1 MASRSEVKRSHWK
14 VGVLVLV
21 VLLTVA
27 ALVLL
32 ISGNSGIIFASKLEV
47 RVYFKNSGGL
57 KIGSP
62 VNLDGVTIGN
72 VRAIRIVDSSR
83 ETPVEVVMAI
93 RDKYRGDLL
102 TDSRA
107 NINTVGVLGSSEI
120 DIDNVRASGKPITN
134 HGVLLTG
141 GAPNL
146 ENTLSSFQDTTQ
158 KFGTTLSEG
167 NVLLNNLS
175 SREGTIGKVINDPK
189 LRERATS
196 AVDDLTLIPA
206 KASEGKGT
214 VGKLM
219 TDDSLMN
226 HLKDLQAKFSDI
238 STAMESG
245 QGTAGKI
252 LNDPAL
258 GKNLK
263 EASQQMHQISTEA
276 SAGQGA
282 VGMMVKDRAF
292 QQKLKDTGS
301 QMSSLA
307 AETRSGQGTVGEM
320 MQKNSSLDQHMDA
333 LVKNSRELVTGM
345 RKHPMKYFS
354 IHLRL
359 F

>member
-1 MASRSEVKRSHWK
+1 MASRGDIRLSHVK
-14 VGVLVLV
+14 VGVLMLV
-21 VLLTVA
+21 ALCTVA

-57 KIGSP
+57 KVGSP

-72 VRAIRIVDSSR
+72 VRRIRIVDHPR
-83 ETPVEVVMAI
+83 ETPVEVVMSI
-93 RDKYRGDLL
+93 RDKYRSDLL
-102 TDSRA
+102 TDSQA
-107 NINTVGVLGSSEI
+107 NLNTIGVLGSAEI
-120 DIDNVRASGKPITN
+120 DIDNVHASGKPIAN

-146 ENTLSSFQDTTQ
+146 ENALSSFQDTTQ
-158 KFGTTLSEG
+158 KFGTTVSEG

-175 SREGTIGKVINDPK
+175 SGQGSMGKLINDPT
-189 LRERATS
+189 LRVNAAS
-196 AVDDLTLIPA
+196 AVNALSSIPV

-226 HLKDLQAKFSDI
+226 HLKDMQAKFSDI
-238 STAMESG
+238 STSIQSG

-252 LNDPAL
+252 LKDPAL
-258 GKNLK
+258 GRNLK
-263 EASQQMHQISTEA
+263 EASNQMHQISTEA
-276 SAGQGA
+276 SSGQGA
-282 VGMMVKDRAF
+282 VHMMVKDRQFKKNLNEA
-292 QQKLKDTGS
+292 GGE
-301 QMSSLA
+301 MSSIA
-307 AETRSGQGTVGEM
+307 GQTRSGQGTLGKLM
-320 MQKNSSLDQHMDA
+320 AKNSSLDQHLDELM
-333 LVKNSRELVTGM
+333 KNSRELVTGM
-345 RKHPMKYFS
+345 RKHPLKYFS

>member
-1 MASRSEVKRSHWK
+1 MTSRGEVKRSQVK
-14 VGVLVLV
+14 VGVLMLV
-21 VLLTVA
+21 ALSTVA
-27 ALVLL
+27 ALVIL
-32 ISGNSGIIFASKLEV
+32 ITGNSGILFSSKLSV

-62 VNLDGVTIGN
+62 VKLDGVTIGN
-72 VRAIRIVDSSR
+72 VRAIRIVDHPR

-93 RDKYRGDLL
+93 RDKYRANLL

-107 NINTVGVLGSSEI
+107 NLNTIGVLGSTEI
-120 DIDNVRASGKPITN
+120 DIDNVHASGEAIAN

-146 ENTLSSFQDTTQ
+146 ENALSSFQDTTQ

-175 SREGTIGKVINDPK
+175 SRQGTMGELINDPA
-189 LRERATS
+189 LRTRAASAESELTS
-196 AVDDLTLIPA
+196 IPV

-214 VGKLM
+214 IGKLM

-226 HLKDLQAKFSDI
+226 HLKDMQAKFSDI

-252 LNDPAL
+252 LKDPAL
-258 GKNLK
+258 GRNLK
-263 EASQQMHQISTEA
+263 EASQQMHQISAEA
-276 SAGQGA
+276 SSGQGA
-282 VGMMVKDRAF
+282 VGMMVKDQEF
-292 QQKLKDTGS
+292 QQKLKDTGG
-301 QMSSLA
+301 QMRSIAS
-307 AETRSGQGTVGEM
+307 ETRSGQGTMGPLM
-320 MQKNSSLDQHMDA
+320 MKNSSLDQQMDA
-333 LVKNSRELVTGM
+333 LMKNSRELVTGM
-345 RKHPMKYFS
+345 RKHPVKYFS

>member
-1 MASRSEVKRSHWK
+1 MASRGEVKRSQVK
-14 VGVLVLV
+14 VGVLMLV
-21 VLLTVA
+21 ALSTVA

-32 ISGNSGIIFASKLEV
+32 ISGNSGILFASKLEV

-57 KIGSP
+57 KVGSP

-72 VRAIRIVDSSR
+72 VRRIRIVENPR

-93 RDKYRGDLL
+93 RDEYRGDLL
-102 TDSRA
+102 TDSQA
-107 NINTVGVLGSSEI
+107 NLSTIGVLGSSEI
-120 DIDNVRASGKPITN
+120 DIDNVHASGRPIAN

-175 SREGTIGKVINDPK
+175 SRQGTMGKLINDPT
-189 LRERATS
+189 LETRAAS
-196 AVDDLTLIPA
+196 AVNELSSIPV

-214 VGKLM
+214 IGKLM

-226 HLKDLQAKFSDI
+226 HLKDMQAKFSDI
-238 STAMESG
+238 STAIQSG

-252 LNDPAL
+252 LKDPAL

-263 EASQQMHQISTEA
+263 EASNQMHQISTEA
-276 SAGQGA
+276 SSGQGA
-282 VGMMVKDRAF
+282 VQMMAKNREF
-292 QQKLKDTGS
+292 KQKLEDTGS
-301 QMSSLA
+301 QLQSIA
-307 AETRSGQGTVGEM
+307 GETRSGQGTMGRM
-320 MQKNSSLDQHMDA
+320 MQKNSSLDQHLDE
-333 LVKNSRELVTGM
+333 LTKNSRELVTRM